1 MTDDG
6 KLVIKFSPAS
16 PIGGNVITDPEE
28 AERYTTKIGRITNE
42 GFSLI
47 SYSIIAASGS
57 MVLGTTLNYLDLNYL
72 RSELSD
78 EGILGDAI
86 LLYVERETFFRRVG
100 M

>member
-1 MTDDG
+1 M
-6 KLVIKFSPAS
+6 VKFSPAN
-16 PIGGNVITDPEE
+16 PIGGSAITDPEE
-28 AERYTTKIGRITNE
+28 AERYITKNGRITND

-47 SYSIIAASGS
+47 SYSIVAASGS
-57 MVLGTTLNYLDLNYL
+57 RVSNTTVNYLDLNYL